1 VRVPPERRAI
11 GFVFQGSGA
20 GLWPHLSVAETLE
33 FVLAARRTPRAER
46 GARIAELVELAGL
59 SGLEARRPGELS
71 GGEAQRLALAR
82 ALAGGSRLLLLDEPL
97 GALDFP
103 LREALAARIA
113 DVHRRLGTTI
123 LQVTHDPRE
132 VESYADRT
140 VAMERGTIVRPAV
153 EVPR

>member
-1 VRVPPERRAI
+1 MQSTPSLRRAVR
-11 GFVFQGSGA
+11 G
-20 GLWPHLSVAETLE
+20 
-33 FVLAARRTPRAER
+33 RTRCPTPVSNTGR
-46 GARIAELVELAGL
+46 GAWQSMQSVFAKSFESVRT
-59 SGLEARRPGELS
+59 SGSTHAFECHEACHSSATSAWHGAHSPEVANATGAAS
-71 GGEAQRLALAR
+71 
-82 ALAGGSRLLLLDEPL
+82 